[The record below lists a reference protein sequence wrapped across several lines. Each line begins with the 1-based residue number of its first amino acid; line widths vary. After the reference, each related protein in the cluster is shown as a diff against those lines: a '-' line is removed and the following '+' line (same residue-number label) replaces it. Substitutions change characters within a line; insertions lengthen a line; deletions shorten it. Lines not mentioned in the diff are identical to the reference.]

1 MQVSIDESGDSGFK
15 FRKGSTRYCVICVA
29 LIDNA
34 LRIEESFSELKKN

>member
-29 LIDNA
+29 IIENA
-34 LRIEESFSELKKN
+34 IRVEESISELKKN